1 MGLKSFNPYT
11 ASRRFMTV
19 LDKSHITKQTPEK
32 SLLEPKKRSGGRNNQ
47 GEISIWHRG
56 GGHKKQYRKIDFRR
70 DKDGVPAKVEAIEY
84 DPNRSANIAL
94 LHYADGDKRYIL
106 HPIGLEVGATVSTG
120 ETADILP
127 GNAMKFR
134 HITPGTMVHNVEL
147 YPGRGGQLVRTA
159 GASAQLLS
167 KEGDVAL
174 IKLPSGEVR
183 KFPIDCMATV
193 GQVGNLDHE
202 NETYGKAGRTRWKG
216 IRPTVRGVA
225 MNPVDHPHGGG
236 EGRVK
241 AGRTRWKGIRPTVRG
256 VAMNPVDHPHGGGE
270 GRVKG
275 NHPQT
280 PWAFPTLGK
289 KTRHNKRTDKHIV
302 ERRK

>member
-19 LDKSHITKQTPEK
+19 LDKSHITKDTPEK
-32 SLLEPKKRSGGRNNQ
+32 NLLEPKKRSGGRNNQ
-47 GEISIWHRG
+47 GEVVIWHRG
-56 GGHKKQYRKIDFRR
+56 GGHKKQYRVVDFRR
-70 DKDGVPAKVEAIEY
+70 DKDGVPAKVASIEY

-106 HPIGLEVGATVSTG
+106 HPVGLEVGATVSTG
-120 ETADILP
+120 EAADILP
-127 GNAMKFR
+127 GNS
-134 HITPGTMVHNVEL
+134 
-147 YPGRGGQLVRTA
+147 YPGRGGQAVRTA

-167 KEGDVAL
+167 KEGDLAL
-174 IKLPSGEVR
+174 VKMPSGEVR
-183 KFPIDCMATV
+183 KFSIDCRATV
-193 GQVGNLDHE
+193 GQVGNVDHE
-202 NETYGKAGRTRWKG
+202 NQTYGKAGRTRWKG

-236 EGRVK
+236 EGK
-241 AGRTRWKGIRPTVRG
+241 
-256 VAMNPVDHPHGGGE
+256 
-270 GRVKG
+270 VKG

-289 KTRHNKRTDKHIV
+289 KTRGNKRTDRMIV
-302 ERRK
+302 QRRK

>member
-1 MGLKSFNPYT
+1 MRLKSFNPYT

-19 LDKSHITKQTPEK
+19 LDKNEITKETPEK
-32 SLLEPKKRSGGRNNQ
+32 RLLEPKKRSGGRNSH
-47 GEISIWHRG
+47 GEVVVWHRG
-56 GGHKKQYRKIDFRR
+56 GGHKKQYRKVDFRR
-70 DKDGVPAKVEAIEY
+70 DKDGVPAKVAAIEY

-106 HPIGLEVGATVSTG
+106 HPVGLEVGATVSTG
-120 ETADILP
+120 DQADILP
-127 GNAMKFR
+127 GNALRFR
-134 HITPGTMVHNVEL
+134 HIPPGTMVHNIEL

-167 KEGDVAL
+167 KEGELAL

-183 KFPIDCMATV
+183 KFSVDCMATV

-202 NETYGKAGRTRWKG
+202 NETFGKAGRTRWL
-216 IRPTVRGVA
+216 GV
-225 MNPVDHPHGGG
+225 
-236 EGRVK
+236 
-241 AGRTRWKGIRPTVRG
+241 RPTVRG

-275 NHPQT
+275 NHPVT

-289 KTRHNKRTDKHIV
+289 KTRHNKRTEKHIV